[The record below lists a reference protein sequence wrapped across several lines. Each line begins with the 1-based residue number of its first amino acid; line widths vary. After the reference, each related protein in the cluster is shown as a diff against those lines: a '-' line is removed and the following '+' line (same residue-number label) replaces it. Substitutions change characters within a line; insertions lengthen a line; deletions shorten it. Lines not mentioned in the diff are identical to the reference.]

1 MPFTRHLPPCRGL
14 RAPAPPP
21 EFLSLAQGLGRW
33 VDRPRTPGPTRTAS
47 WWSPG
52 HGAGWGQATVL
63 RALVAGAAAPHT
75 HPGGPPQVAGSGG
88 EAGERAGTRP
98 ARPRPGGAQAL
109 LRQRLV
115 GAQAQCWPHASPAAA
130 AAAATAATAAAPS
143 PLSPGRSRRRFMN
156 GAHVTKHH
164 VTSVERQRR
173 RILSLVRPGL
183 RSALRPARTGGESP
197 PPPGPGAPRAAS
209 ERQPTACLGLGPP
222 GPAVYWV
229 SAPAA
234 GRAGGSGPNREPA
247 GPRFLL
253 AGRGRRGP
261 RLLPSGPP
269 LTPLAARAS
278 TSPVVRSRARSLLPG
293 CWGGRGARARDL
305 LGGARGVLEGGAAR
319 GLGEREERV
328 GSSGAPRARR
338 KSLAAPAGAADSSGV
353 CVRASPGAGVLGG
366 PGGEGDG
373 AARGGPGGPC

>member
-115 GAQAQCWPHASPAAA
+115 GAQAQCWPYASPAAA

-293 CWGGRGARARDL
+293 CWGGAGRARTRL
-305 LGGARGVLEGGAAR
+305 ARWSPGRPGRRGSARVGGAGGEGGVEWGAQGSA
-319 GLGEREERV
+319 EE
-328 GSSGAPRARR
+328 P
-338 KSLAAPAGAADSSGV
+338 
-353 CVRASPGAGVLGG
+353 GG
-366 PGGEGDG
+366 PGWS
-373 AARGGPGGPC
+373 C